1 MTNNNFNQINN
12 SNKLNTDL
20 FTNVELNKLN
30 VRGFN
35 INNPKLSNINTISS
49 LNVNNI
55 LTPRDNLMSPG
66 NYIFSNF
73 SRE

>member
-1 MTNNNFNQINN
+1 MLHNNYNQINN
-12 SNKLNTDL
+12 AYKLNTDL
-20 FTNVELNKLN
+20 FNNVELNKLN

-49 LNVNNI
+49 QNMNNI
-55 LTPRDNLMSPG
+55 LTPRDNLISPG